1 MLKHLKNRDVL
12 SGLVFIA
19 IGVFVAVKAYNEYTL
34 GTLARM
40 GPGYFPMLIGVVLAL
55 IGVVVVALALN
66 VKGLEIKPT
75 FGLRAVVSILL
86 SALVFGL
93 LIERVG
99 LIPSAL
105 ALTLIAAAAEK
116 RYVFSRTLALG
127 CCLGVLT
134 WLIFIFGLEMNLS
147 AFTWNF

>member
-12 SGLVFIA
+12 SGLLFILVGAYVA
-19 IGVFVAVKAYNEYTL
+19 IKSYNDYSV

-40 GPGYFPMLIGVVLAL
+40 GPGYFPLILGVSLAL
-55 IGVVVVALALN
+55 VGLVVVTLALN
-66 VKGLEIKPT
+66 VQGLDVKPS
-75 FGLRAVVSILL
+75 FGVRTVVAVLL

-93 LIERVG
+93 LVERVG

-116 RYVFSRTLALG
+116 RFVLSRSLFLG
-127 CCLGVLT
+127 CSLGLLT
-134 WLIFIFGLEMNLS
+134 WLIFVFGLEMTLS
-147 AFTWNF
+147 AFAWNF